1 MGGGGETDVEQVEAR
16 DAWIFRRSLGHV
28 RMANL
33 VVYAKIAVLGVS
45 PPNPR
50 RDWCTGELEA
60 FRLRAAGS
68 QLFAC
73 AL

>member
-1 MGGGGETDVEQVEAR
+1 VGGGGQTDVEQVEAR

-33 VVYAKIAVLGVS
+33 IVYAKIAVPGMSL
-45 PPNPR
+45 PR

-73 AL
+73 AV

>member
-1 MGGGGETDVEQVEAR
+1 VGGGGQTDVEQVEAR
-16 DAWIFRRSLGHV
+16 DAWIFRLSLGHV

-33 VVYAKIAVLGVS
+33 IVYAKIAVPG
-45 PPNPR
+45 NWG
-50 RDWCTGELEA
+50 DWCTGELEA

-73 AL
+73 AV